1 MPLTA
6 VHIDVRH
13 LQACEIRPY
22 AGGMKLMRTIIG
34 SLTAM
39 LLASAGYA
47 APAGNAPDRGPA
59 AHLATSPSPYLREHA
74 DNLVAWRTWGP
85 KAFEEARRSG
95 KPIFLS
101 IGYMACHWC
110 HVMEEKNFMN
120 PRIAAFI
127 NRHFIPVLVDRERRP
142 GVDETYMLATQ
153 ILAGSG
159 GWPNN
164 LFLTPDLEPFFAGV
178 YFPPSRFARILRT
191 VEKSWREDRASV
203 KKEAARVAN
212 LLREFLTRR
221 QTARMLTPQ
230 KFDELT
236 DRIAADF
243 DEFHG
248 GLGSGPKHFRTPVL
262 MLLARAALVD
272 GNRKAR
278 EALLV
283 TLETVI
289 RAGVMDQLAGGF
301 HRYAVDSRWN
311 LPHFEKM
318 LHTQAGMTEAL
329 LAGWQIT
336 GRRLF
341 ADAARRTLDHVLAD
355 LTAPAGGFFSAR
367 DADSEGAEGTYYVW
381 TPEQLE
387 QVLGPKD
394 GRFATEIFGTVLHGE
409 LAGRVI
415 PSLLDVKPA
424 DMPRVQ
430 HILERLRKARQKR
443 IPPRRDEKII
453 TAWNGLMI
461 SAFARAAITFD
472 EPRYANAAR
481 RAAGFVLRN
490 LRDENGNLLRSWYE
504 GAAHLPATL
513 DDHAYLLRAL
523 LDLHDMDDDPAWL
536 EEALALARR
545 TDALFRDDTDGTY
558 WFTRT
563 RDGFARPKLVSD
575 SALPAAQAV
584 LLESFARIVKR
595 TGNEKWHRQA
605 EQLATALLAP
615 AYRRPIP
622 HAATLT
628 AADLML
634 RGETG
639 PVRHASG
646 GVVRIHVKAHTT
658 ERGTSRITAEMHV
671 KPGWHV
677 NAAMPGNENFIPT
690 RLEGIGPHKNF
701 VTSVRYPEP
710 VMRRLQFASRA
721 LPLLEGRFRITA
733 RGSASGAPLRM
744 RLTFQPCSDEICLQP
759 QSLEFRLP
767 AVPPSWTPTGSE
779 SGPDR

>member
-1 MPLTA
+1 
-6 VHIDVRH
+6 
-13 LQACEIRPY
+13 
-22 AGGMKLMRTIIG
+22 MKRIHTIAG
-34 SLTAM
+34 SLAIL
-39 LLASAGYA
+39 LLATTAHA
-47 APAGNAPDRGPA
+47 TADGNVPDRGPA
-59 AHLATSPSPYLREHA
+59 AHLAASPSPYLREHA

-85 KAFEEARRSG
+85 EAFEEARRSG

-153 ILAGSG
+153 VLTGSG

-191 VEKSWREDRASV
+191 VEKAWREDRASV
-203 KKEAARVAN
+203 EKEAARVASI
-212 LLREFLTRR
+212 LRAFLTRR

-230 KFDELT
+230 KFDELA
-236 DRIAADF
+236 DAMAAEF

-262 MLLARAALVD
+262 MMLARAALLD
-272 GNRKAR
+272 GDRKTR

-301 HRYAVDSRWN
+301 HRYAVDARWN

-336 GRRLF
+336 GRRPF
-341 ADAARRTLDHVLAD
+341 ADAARRTLDYVLAD
-355 LTAPAGGFFSAR
+355 LTAPSGGFFSAR

-381 TPEQLE
+381 TPEQLK
-387 QVLGPKD
+387 QVLGAED
-394 GRFATEIFGTVLHGE
+394 ARFAMETFGTVLHGE

-415 PSLLDVKPA
+415 PNLLDAKPS
-424 DMPRVQ
+424 DMLRVRR
-430 HILERLRKARQKR
+430 ILKRLLKAREKR
-443 IPPRRDEKII
+443 VPPRRDEKIT

-461 SAFARAAITFD
+461 SAFARAAIMLD
-472 EPRYANAAR
+472 EPRYGKAAR
-481 RAAGFVLRN
+481 RAALFVLEN
-490 LRDENGNLLRSWYE
+490 LRDGKGNLLRSWFD

-513 DDHAYLLRAL
+513 DDHAYLIRAL

-545 TDALFRDDTDGTY
+545 TDALFRDDADGTY

-563 RDGFARPKLVSD
+563 HDGFARPKLVSD

-584 LLESFARIVKR
+584 LLASFARLAVR
-595 TGNEKWHRQA
+595 TGNEAWRRKA
-605 EQLATALLAP
+605 EQLASALLAP

-628 AADLML
+628 ATDLML

-639 PVRHASG
+639 PVRHAAG
-646 GVVRIHVKAHTT
+646 GVVRVHVKVRATGQ
-658 ERGTSRITAEMHV
+658 GTSSITAEMRLR
-671 KPGWHV
+671 PGWHV
-677 NAAMPGNENFIPT
+677 NAARPGDENLIPT
-690 RLEGIGPHKNF
+690 RLEDINPRKPLITG
-701 VTSVRYPEP
+701 VRYPGP
-710 VMRRLQFASRA
+710 AMRRLRFAGREI
-721 LPLLEGRFRITA
+721 PVLEGRFRITA
-733 RGSASGAPLRM
+733 TGRTSGAPLRM

-759 QSLEFRLP
+759 QSLEIGLP
-767 AVPPSWTPTGSE
+767 AVPPSWTRTGSTSE
-779 SGPDR
+779 PDR

>member
-1 MPLTA
+1 MKHPST
-6 VHIDVRH
+6 I
-13 LQACEIRPY
+13 
-22 AGGMKLMRTIIG
+22 AGALAAI
-34 SLTAM
+34 
-39 LLASAGYA
+39 LLAPAHHAEA
-47 APAGNAPDRGPA
+47 AETAPA
-59 AHLATSPSPYLREHA
+59 AHLADSPSPYLREHA

-85 KAFEEARRSG
+85 EAFAEARRIG

-153 ILAGSG
+153 VLTGSG

-164 LFLTPDLEPFFAGV
+164 LFLTPGLEPFFAGV
-178 YFPPSRFARILRT
+178 YFPPSRFARILRNI
-191 VEKSWREDRASV
+191 EKAWREDRAAV
-203 KKEAARVAN
+203 EREATRVAG

-221 QTARMLTPQ
+221 QTARMLTPE
-230 KFDELT
+230 KFDELAE
-236 DRIAADF
+236 RAAADF
-243 DEFHG
+243 DPFHG

-272 GNRKAR
+272 GDRKAR

-283 TLETVI
+283 TLETVT

-329 LAGWQIT
+329 LAGWQLT
-336 GRRLF
+336 GRRSL
-341 ADAARRTLDHVLAD
+341 ADAARRTLDYVLAD
-355 LTAPAGGFFSAR
+355 LTAPDGGFYSAR
-367 DADSEGAEGTYYVW
+367 DADSEGAEGTFYVW

-387 QVLGPKD
+387 RVLGTED
-394 GRFATEIFGTVLHGE
+394 GKFAAKVFGIVPYGE
-409 LAGRVI
+409 LAGRIV
-415 PSLLDVKPA
+415 PNLLDAKPA
-424 DMPRVQ
+424 DMPRLRR
-430 HILERLRKARQKR
+430 ILERLRKARER
-443 IPPRRDEKII
+443 RVPPRRDEKII
-453 TAWNGLMI
+453 TAWNALMI
-461 SAFARAAITFD
+461 SAFARAATMLD
-472 EPRYANAAR
+472 EPRYAEAAR
-481 RAAGFVLRN
+481 RSATFILER
-490 LRDENGNLLRSWYE
+490 LRDDGGGLLRSWYA
-504 GAAHLPATL
+504 GRAHIPATL
-513 DDHAYLLRAL
+513 ADYAYLVRAL

-536 EEALALARR
+536 KEAITLAGRM
-545 TDALFRDDTDGTY
+545 DALFRDDADGTY
-558 WFTRT
+558 WFSRT

-584 LLESFARIVKR
+584 VLACFARLAER
-595 TGNEKWHRQA
+595 TGNEAWRQKA
-605 EQLATALLAP
+605 EGLATALLAP
-615 AYRRPIP
+615 AYRKPIP
-622 HAATLT
+622 HAATLA

-639 PVRHASG
+639 PVRHAG
-646 GVVRIHVKAHTT
+646 GGIVRIRLRIRAIDG
-658 ERGTSRITAEMHV
+658 EGTARITAEMRL

-677 NAAMPGNENFIPT
+677 NAPMPEDENFIPT
-690 RLEGIGPHKNF
+690 RLESADPERTDLF
-701 VTSVRYPEP
+701 RVRYPEP
-710 VMRRLQFASRA
+710 VMRRLEFAGRA

-733 RGSASGAPLRM
+733 QGKASGAPLRM

-759 QSLEFRLP
+759 QSLEFGLP
-767 AVPPSWTPTGSE
+767 ALPTSRTRTAPE

>member
-1 MPLTA
+1 
-6 VHIDVRH
+6 
-13 LQACEIRPY
+13 
-22 AGGMKLMRTIIG
+22 MKHARTIAG
-34 SLTAM
+34 
-39 LLASAGYA
+39 LLAAA
-47 APAGNAPDRGPA
+47 LLAPAAHASQAGTAPDRGPA
-59 AHLATSPSPYLREHA
+59 AHLAASPSPYLREHA

-85 KAFEEARRSG
+85 EAFEEARRSG

-153 ILAGSG
+153 VLAGSG

-178 YFPPSRFARILRT
+178 YFPPSRFARILRS
-191 VEKSWREDRASV
+191 VEKAWREDRASV
-203 KKEAARVAN
+203 EKEAARVAG

-221 QTARMLTPQ
+221 QMARMLTPE
-230 KFDELT
+230 KFAGLAE
-236 DRIAADF
+236 RVAADF

-262 MLLARAALVD
+262 MLLARAALLD
-272 GNRKAR
+272 EDRKAR

-341 ADAARRTLDHVLAD
+341 ADAARRTLDYVLAD
-355 LTAPAGGFFSAR
+355 LAAPSGGFFSAR
-367 DADSEGAEGTYYVW
+367 DADSEGAEGTFYVW
-381 TPEQLE
+381 TPEELQ
-387 QVLGPKD
+387 QVLGPED
-394 GRFATEIFGTVLHGE
+394 GRFATETFGTVPHGE
-409 LAGRVI
+409 LAGRIV
-415 PSLLDVKPA
+415 PNLLDVRPA
-424 DMPRVQ
+424 DMPRMKR
-430 HILERLRKARQKR
+430 ILERLRRARQER

-461 SAFARAAITFD
+461 SALARAATMLE
-472 EPRYANAAR
+472 EPRYAQAAR
-481 RAAGFVLRN
+481 RTAGFVLEN
-490 LRDENGNLLRSWYE
+490 LRDENGDLLRSRYE
-504 GAAHLPATL
+504 GSARLPATL
-513 DDHAYLLRAL
+513 ADHAYLLRAL

-536 EEALALARR
+536 EKALALARR
-545 TDALFRDDTDGTY
+545 TDALFRNDADGTY

-563 RDGFARPKLVSD
+563 REGFARPRLVSD
-575 SALPAAQAV
+575 SALPSAQAV
-584 LLESFARIVKR
+584 LLASFARLAER
-595 TGNEKWHRQA
+595 TGDGAWRRKA
-605 EQLATALLAP
+605 ERLATALLAP

-639 PVRHASG
+639 PVRHAGG
-646 GVVRIHVKAHTT
+646 GVVRVRVKVRATGG
-658 ERGTSRITAEMHV
+658 GTSRITAEMRL

-677 NAAMPGNENFIPT
+677 NAARPDDGNFIPT
-690 RLEGIGPHKNF
+690 RLEGAGPHGNLL
-701 VTSVRYPEP
+701 TDVRHPAP
-710 VMRRLQFASRA
+710 VMRRLQFAGRA

-759 QSLEFRLP
+759 QSLEFGLP

>member
-1 MPLTA
+1 
-6 VHIDVRH
+6 
-13 LQACEIRPY
+13 
-22 AGGMKLMRTIIG
+22 MRTITG
-34 SLTAM
+34 LLAAM
-39 LLASAGYA
+39 LLAPAGHA
-47 APAGNAPDRGPA
+47 APETAPDPGPA
-59 AHLATSPSPYLREHA
+59 AHLAASPSPYLREHA

-85 KAFEEARRSG
+85 EAFREARRSG

-120 PRIAAFI
+120 PRIAALI

-178 YFPPSRFARILRT
+178 YFPPSRFARILRA
-191 VEKSWREDRASV
+191 VEKAWREDRGSV
-203 KKEAARVAN
+203 EKEAARIAD

-221 QTARMLTPQ
+221 HAARMLTPER
-230 KFDELT
+230 FDELAEE
-236 DRIAADF
+236 IAAEF

-262 MLLARAALVD
+262 MLLARAALMD
-272 GNRKAR
+272 GDRKAR

-329 LAGWQIT
+329 LAGWQLT

-341 ADAARRTLDHVLAD
+341 ADAAHRTLDYVLAD

-367 DADSEGAEGTYYVW
+367 DADSEGAEGTFYVW

-387 QVLGPKD
+387 QVLGPED
-394 GRFATEIFGTVLHGE
+394 AGFATKIFGLVPYGDFTD
-409 LAGRVI
+409 RII
-415 PSLLDVKPA
+415 PNLLDLQAA
-424 DMPRVQ
+424 DMPRIRNV
-430 HILERLRKARQKR
+430 LERLREARQKR
-443 IPPRRDEKII
+443 TPPRRDEKII

-461 SAFARAAITFD
+461 SAFAHAAMMLD
-472 EPRYANAAR
+472 EPRYATAAR
-481 RAAGFVLRN
+481 RAAGFILRN
-490 LRDENGNLLRSWYE
+490 LRDGRGRLMRSWYE
-504 GAAHLPATL
+504 GSSHLPATL
-513 DDHAYLLRAL
+513 ADHAYLLRAL
-523 LDLHDMDDDPAWL
+523 LDLHDMDDDSAWL
-536 EEALALARR
+536 KKAIALARQ

-563 RDGFARPKLVSD
+563 RNGFARPKLVSD
-575 SALPAAQAV
+575 GALPAAQAV
-584 LLESFARIVKR
+584 LLASFARLAER
-595 TGNEKWHRQA
+595 TGDGIWRKKA
-605 EQLATALLAP
+605 ERLATALLAP
-615 AYRRPIP
+615 AYRKPVP

-628 AADLML
+628 ATDLML

-639 PVRHASG
+639 PVRHAGG
-646 GVVRIHVKAHTT
+646 GVVRVRMRVRTTGAGKA
-658 ERGTSRITAEMHV
+658 EITADMRV
-671 KPGWHV
+671 RRGWHV
-677 NAAMPGNENFIPT
+677 NAAIPADENFIPT
-690 RLEGIGPHKNF
+690 RLESVDRKGGRLS
-701 VTSVRYPEP
+701 VVRYPEP
-710 VMRRLQFASRA
+710 VMRQLRFAGRP
-721 LPLLEGRFRITA
+721 LPLLEGRFRIAAT
-733 RGSASGAPLRM
+733 GIVSGAPLWM

-759 QSLEFRLP
+759 QSLRFGLP
-767 AVPPSWTPTGSE
+767 AAPPSWTPTAPE
-779 SGPDR
+779 NEPDR